1 MSRWIGLLVVGISA
15 CALLALLVVSSE
27 PDTLAPAA
35 GRHAEAAAATDKDE
49 RCRRSPRVTG
59 LNARWGGERGRRV
72 KLRVSANAVRGH
84 IGALYA
90 TWGDGRTAI
99 HALLPRRRVRLDL
112 AYSYRQPGTYRISLI
127 AESVTHGCGLLQ
139 SPPAALRVSVPLPHG

>member
-15 CALLALLVVSSE
+15 CALVALLVVSSE

-35 GRHAEAAAATDKDE
+35 GRRAEAAAATDKDE
-49 RCRRSPRVTG
+49 RCRSPRVTG

-72 KLRVSANAVRGH
+72 KLRVSADAVRGH

-139 SPPAALRVSVPLPHG
+139 SPPAVLRVSVPLPHG